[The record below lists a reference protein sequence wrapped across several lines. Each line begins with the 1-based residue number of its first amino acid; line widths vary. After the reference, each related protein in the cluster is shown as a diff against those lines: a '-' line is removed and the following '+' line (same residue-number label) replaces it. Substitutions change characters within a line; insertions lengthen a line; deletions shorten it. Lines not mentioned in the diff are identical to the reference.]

1 MKQELY
7 KNMYRQL
14 TMTEEQKNRVWQR
27 IQAKQNT
34 VRTNARFSA
43 RAAVCAGVFLLS
55 GMTVLAAGEFSVM
68 DRLEESMRLF
78 TENKSELTE
87 EQKTVFAQYGTALGN
102 EIAMTHG
109 TLKLDA
115 ALYDGAYLLIPFR
128 YAFHEDVEG
137 FAELKTGTDI
147 RDTRLWRGG
156 TVTGYHEDLENAND
170 ERLQWR
176 IQQDNKAVTGFLM
189 KFQYDIAED
198 GVLSGSILLWT
209 NGERLFTKGDVI
221 EVVRQVQETKMQ
233 EQKEEQIKI
242 LTGFTL
248 ENPAQCCEIPLDAAV
263 RSALGEMGLNIETMT
278 ITPLSLQ
285 YTGSGTHK
293 DITHTYMEVVRKDGS
308 VADKIE
314 VGHETAHTA
323 AEQETTV
330 FHNRQF
336 FTVPV
341 LPEEIAGVRV
351 WNDNAE
357 ELWIDVESF
366 QNQ

>member
-7 KNMYRQL
+7 KNMYRKI

-34 VRTNARFSA
+34 VHTNTRFSA

-78 TENKSELTE
+78 TENKSELTQ

-156 TVTGYHEDLENAND
+156 AVAGYHEDLENAND
-170 ERLQWR
+170 ERLGWR

-189 KFQYDIAED
+189 KFQHEIAED

-209 NGERLFTKGDVI
+209 NGERLFTTGDVI
-221 EVVRQVQETKMQ
+221 EVVRQV
-233 EQKEEQIKI
+233 QKEEQIKI

-248 ENPAQCCEIPLDAAV
+248 ENPAQCRELPLGAAV

-314 VGHETAHTA
+314 VGHEMEHAA

-336 FTVPV
+336 FAAPV

-357 ELWIDVESF
+357 ELWIDVESY
-366 QNQ
+366 